1 LRLAEKKTKELVRRV
16 KDKKFKIAY
25 DEDDNDKAED
35 DKGAKIRVDW
45 DTGDDRYGKESDR
58 KDYKIYSKN
67 LRNLVSELLTRIP
80 EDRLGFK
87 NGHEEI
93 LNHEAFKLLK
103 NKDDGSPADLKE
115 NFQTGKS
122 YDLTRDFD
130 KLAKKA
136 KDAITAKNENKDETN
151 KVEVDKKLEEFD
163 ILFADLFAKEEPKKE
178 KETEIEQK
186 EKGEEN
192 KEVS

>member
-1 LRLAEKKTKELVRRV
+1 M
-16 KDKKFKIAY
+16 
-25 DEDDNDKAED
+25 
-35 DKGAKIRVDW
+35 
-45 DTGDDRYGKESDR
+45 
-58 KDYKIYSKN
+58 
-67 LRNLVSELLTRIP
+67 TRIP
-80 EDRLGFK
+80 EDRLGSK

-93 LNHEAFKLLK
+93 LKHEAFELLK

-122 YDLTRDFD
+122 YDLTKDFD

-136 KDAITAKNENKDETN
+136 KDAITAKNEKIDVTN

-178 KETEIEQK
+178 KEA
-186 EKGEEN
+186 
-192 KEVS
+192 EVVQNDDV